1 MAAAPRTRDPS
12 LSRAVAAEIVRAL
25 RDAGHIAYF
34 AGGCVRDELLGLPA
48 TDYDIATDATPASI
62 RAIFPRT
69 AEVGAAFG
77 VVIVKDRAI
86 AVEVATFR
94 SDGPYSDRRRP
105 DQVRFSDP
113 ESDAR
118 RRDFT
123 INAVFLDPHGEP
135 DTAQATGLPAR
146 PRGRVIDFVG
156 GLDDLR
162 ARLLRAVG
170 DPDQRLAEDHLRA
183 LRAIRFAARYGLA
196 LDPATSAAIRRH
208 AVELAGVSRERI
220 GDELRRM
227 LGHPSRATALALLEA
242 HALDAPVLGP
252 GAPKGKAGD
261 STLLAHLSVD
271 APPMVVLAAWLLA
284 RGLSVREDEV
294 NRAVSGVRAAL
305 LLSNDERAD
314 LAACLAGLARLQDQ
328 WPNAGVAVQKRLA
341 GSPWFENTLMLLE
354 ALNKPAYERV
364 KARAAELAATPGGVA
379 PPPLLTGD
387 DLVAMGLSPGPA
399 FKGLLDRV
407 YDAQLEGR
415 VLDKVGAL
423 ELARTLSV

>member
-12 LSRAVAAEIVRAL
+12 LSRGVAAEIVRVL
-25 RDAGHIAYF
+25 RDAGHVAYF

-48 TDYDIATDATPASI
+48 TDYDVATDATPASI

-77 VVIVKDRAI
+77 VVIVKDRAV

-105 DQVRFSDP
+105 DRVSFSDP

-123 INAVFLDPHGEP
+123 INAVFLDPLGEP
-135 DTAQATGLPAR
+135 DAAQAAGLPAR
-146 PRGRVIDFVG
+146 PRGRVIDYVG

-170 DPDQRLAEDHLRA
+170 DPDERLAEDHLRA
-183 LRAIRFAARYGLA
+183 LRAVRFAARYGLA
-196 LDPATSAAIRRH
+196 IDPGTSEAIRRH

-220 GDELRRM
+220 GEEVRRM
-227 LGHPSRATALALLEA
+227 LADPSRAQALALLEGLG
-242 HALDAPVLGP
+242 LDEPVLGP
-252 GAPKGKAGD
+252 GAPKGKAGAG
-261 STLLAHLSVD
+261 SLLDRLD
-271 APPMVVLAAWLLA
+271 AGATPMVVLAAWLLA
-284 RGLSVREDEV
+284 RGLSVRESEV

-305 LLSNDERAD
+305 LLSNDERAE
-314 LAACLAGLARLQDQ
+314 LGACLFGLSRLREEWPRAGMA
-328 WPNAGVAVQKRLA
+328 AQKRLA
-341 GSPWFENTLMLLE
+341 AASWFQSAVMLME
-354 ALNKPAYERV
+354 ALDKPASEGV

-387 DLVAMGLSPGPA
+387 DLVAMGLSPGPS
-399 FKGLLDRV
+399 FKGILDRV

-415 VLDKVGAL
+415 VRDRAGAL
-423 ELARTLSV
+423 ELVRALSV